1 MAYGS
6 WLIRIA
12 KRLDNRN
19 LDNEEDGCFS
29 TETVCAPKNNE
40 TMNDEEDVDVD
51 SGALSLVRILGYY
64 YCDAA
69 MLVTLSIPDVP
80 AATCCIS
87 CASCPKSGRTR
98 EATTCA
104 FIVLCGLLFW
114 KENTALLDALV

>member
-1 MAYGS
+1 MAYSS

-29 TETVCAPKNNE
+29 TETVCATKNNE
-40 TMNDEEDVDVD
+40 NDEEEVDVD
-51 SGALSLVRILGYY
+51 SGALSLVRILGY

-80 AATCCIS
+80 AVTCCITQS
-87 CASCPKSGRTR
+87 LDEFEKQRPALSLFSAACFFGRKIQPYSTHW
-98 EATTCA
+98 C
-104 FIVLCGLLFW
+104 
-114 KENTALLDALV
+114 KER